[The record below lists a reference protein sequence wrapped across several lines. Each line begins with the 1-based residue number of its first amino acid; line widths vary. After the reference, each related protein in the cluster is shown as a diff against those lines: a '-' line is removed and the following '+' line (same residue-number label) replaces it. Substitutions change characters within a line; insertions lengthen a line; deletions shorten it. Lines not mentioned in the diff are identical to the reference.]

1 MADFL
6 PFVAGL
12 VCLAAAT
19 VLWRRK
25 GRARRKLRLTAVL
38 LVIGAL
44 PVLIGGGYWVW
55 FTHRPQPPPTRQALF
70 EGITYLR
77 DVRSEPRPLVMHIV
91 TVDLDAP
98 DLGFVV
104 TPGPPATVARLPL
117 RARTTSAFLD
127 EFDVQVAING
137 DFFTPFYFNSL
148 LDYYPHEGDPV
159 GVVGFA
165 SAEGVIYSRGW
176 PHRPTLY
183 LSPDNRAGMN
193 QAFGPVYN
201 AISGDFYFISRGQ
214 VHPPDMYRPYHLQPE
229 PRAALGLD
237 EAGRTLFLVAVDGRQ
252 PNYSEGLTVIEL
264 GEILREYGVYTAF
277 NLDGGGS
284 VTLVVEGADGRPM
297 VLNSPIHGRV
307 PGLERPVA
315 NHLGVRAARIAS
327 LHR

>member
-1 MADFL
+1 MTVADCL
-6 PFVAGL
+6 PFLGGLILFAAGASVGL
-12 VCLAAAT
+12 RARGRRKRLRLAAAPAM
-19 VLWRRK
+19 VL
-25 GRARRKLRLTAVL
+25 
-38 LVIGAL
+38 AL
-44 PVLIGGGYWVW
+44 PVLIVGGYWAW
-55 FTHRPQPPPTRQALF
+55 FNHRPQPEPTRQALF
-70 EGITYLR
+70 EGVTYIR
-77 DVRSEPRPLVMHIV
+77 DVRQQPRPLVIHLV

-98 DLGFVV
+98 GLGFVV

-137 DFFTPFYFNSL
+137 DFYTPFYFNSL
-148 LDYYPHEGDPV
+148 LDYYPHDGDPV

-183 LSPDNRAGMN
+183 LSADNRAGMN
-193 QAFGPVYN
+193 RSFGPIYN

-237 EAGRTLFLVAVDGRQ
+237 EDGRTLFLVAVDGRQ

-264 GEILREYGVYTAF
+264 GQILREYGVYTAF

-284 VTLVVEGADGRPM
+284 VTLVIEGEDGRPV

-315 NHLGVRAARIAS
+315 NHLGVRAAR
-327 LHR
+327 RGE